1 MSKNQEP
8 RKWIHFLLP
17 YYLFN
22 TRHKKANRKTPTRS
36 YKENKIISQF
46 PQLLSADAQKR
57 TAVKSTREL
66 GGRVPYGRKFDFVK
80 SSKAKWEVEKRM
92 RC

>member
-1 MSKNQEP
+1 MPKRE
-8 RKWIHFLLP
+8 
-17 YYLFN
+17 
-22 TRHKKANRKTPTRS
+22 
-36 YKENKIISQF
+36 
-46 PQLLSADAQKR
+46 LLSIR
-57 TAVKSTREL
+57 REEL